1 MDGHLRMYLFQ
12 NSWSDTGWVNFH
24 PLGHSEDTDRLQS
37 EQWIKHNTM
46 EYQATSKY
54 IRTTTRKLRLIA
66 DLIREMSP
74 SEALIQL
81 DHMPKLGAEPMGK
94 ALASA
99 IANASQK
106 KAAGESLRFKTIEVM
121 GGPVMKRF
129 HAVSRGQA
137 HSYKKRMTHVR
148 IILTDEG
155 EKKE

>member
-1 MDGHLRMYLFQ
+1 M
-12 NSWSDTGWVNFH
+12 V
-24 PLGHSEDTDRLQS
+24 RLQRG
-37 EQWIKHNTM
+37 QWTRHNYM

-66 DLIREMSP
+66 DLIRKMSP
-74 SEALIQL
+74 SEALVQL
-81 DHMPKLGAEPMGK
+81 DHMPKLGAEPMAK

-106 KAAGESLRFKTIEVM
+106 QAKGEDLRFKLIEVM

-148 IILTDEG
+148 IVLTDESVA
-155 EKKE
+155 KE